1 MLTFFPEIALHIT
14 RGVRWDSDHVVLLED
29 ELKEIAKEIVR
40 NDATEKVIIG
50 LDYFDASINRIGA
63 WVTGVRAMQKAL
75 LYALLLPN
83 AELKSL
89 QDEANFGKLMY
100 LNEEFKTLPLGDIWN
115 EYLARQGMNNDW
127 YAEVEKYERDVLI
140 KRA

>member
-1 MLTFFPEIALHIT
+1 MHEGISEAGAAASFTDYLDGHIA
-14 RGVRWDSDHVVLLED
+14 RRD
-29 ELKEIAKEIVR
+29 
-40 NDATEKVIIG
+40 G
-50 LDYFDASINRIGA
+50 L
-63 WVTGVRAMQKAL
+63 VT
-75 LYALLLPN
+75 
-83 AELKSL
+83 
-89 QDEANFGKLMY
+89 NFGKLMY

>member
-1 MLTFFPEIALHIT
+1 M
-14 RGVRWDSDHVVLLED
+14 VLLED

>member
-1 MLTFFPEIALHIT
+1 M
-14 RGVRWDSDHVVLLED
+14 
-29 ELKEIAKEIVR
+29 
-40 NDATEKVIIG
+40 
-50 LDYFDASINRIGA
+50 
-63 WVTGVRAMQKAL
+63 
-75 LYALLLPN
+75 
-83 AELKSL
+83 